1 MKIATGIIAMLLGM
15 LVLLQSCT
23 VGTASH
29 MIGDKASSDAGG
41 IGLIAGFLIFVGG
54 AFAFGLPFVSVIV
67 FTLAGLLA
75 LMGAA
80 EFPDLRVWAIACF
93 VFATMA
99 FFAWRAG
106 RKSKAVAAQASNT
119 KVGQ

>member
-15 LVLLQSCT
+15 IVLLQSCT

-41 IGLIAGFLIFVGG
+41 LGLIAGFLIFVGG
-54 AFAFGLPFVSVIV
+54 AFAFGLPIVSVIV
-67 FTLAGLLA
+67 FALAGLLA

-80 EFPDLRVWAIACF
+80 EFPDLRVWATVCGILA
-93 VFATMA
+93 VMA
-99 FFAWRAG
+99 FYAWRSG
-106 RKSKAVAAQASNT
+106 RKTKTDTTAFSAQP
-119 KVGQ
+119 KE

>member
-1 MKIATGIIAMLLGM
+1 MRIATGIIAMLLGM

-54 AFAFGLPFVSVIV
+54 AFAFALPFVSVIV
-67 FTLAGLLA
+67 FALAGLLA
-75 LMGAA
+75 LMGAS

-93 VFATMA
+93 ILAVMA
-99 FFAWRAG
+99 FFAWRTG
-106 RKSKAVAAQASNT
+106 RKTKSGPTPVSAQAEE
-119 KVGQ
+119 